1 MRIKI
6 GNFDL
11 KFNNPMQE
19 NNFLLLIVDPQN
31 DFCHPEGALYIP
43 GADEDMARLSQFI
56 VQNKDDISQIII
68 TRDEHQVMDI
78 SHPAFWSNAE
88 GVMPDPFTVITHR
101 DVADKKWFPVS
112 MYNEVVDYLQA
123 LEQND
128 EMKHVI
134 WPEHCLAGSWGAAFN
149 DDLMEA
155 ISGWA
160 REGHFY
166 SMVSKGQNPM
176 TEHFG
181 ALRANVVL
189 EDDPST
195 HVNQRL
201 VFELAAADT
210 IVIAGEARS
219 HCVANTLK
227 QIMEQPEIKG
237 QIILLTDCMT
247 SVAGF
252 ENVADEVYRL
262 AQERGIIFGSTDFFQ
277 P

>member
-1 MRIKI
+1 
-6 GNFDL
+6 
-11 KFNNPMQE
+11 
-19 NNFLLLIVDPQN
+19 
-31 DFCHPEGALYIP
+31 
-43 GADEDMARLSQFI
+43 
-56 VQNKDDISQIII
+56 
-68 TRDEHQVMDI
+68 
-78 SHPAFWSNAE
+78 
-88 GVMPDPFTVITHR
+88 
-101 DVADKKWFPVS
+101 
-112 MYNEVVDYLQA
+112 
-123 LEQND
+123 
-128 EMKHVI
+128 
-134 WPEHCLAGSWGAAFN
+134 
-149 DDLMEA
+149 
-155 ISGWA
+155 
-160 REGHFY
+160 
-166 SMVSKGQNPM
+166 M